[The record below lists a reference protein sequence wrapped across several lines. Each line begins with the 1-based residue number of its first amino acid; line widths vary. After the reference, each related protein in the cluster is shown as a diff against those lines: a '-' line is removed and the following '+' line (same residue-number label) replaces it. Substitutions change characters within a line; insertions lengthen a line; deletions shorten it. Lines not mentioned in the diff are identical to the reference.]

1 MCSIFK
7 IIDVDVV
14 GQLPTQIEKEVY
26 GGSATIL
33 VGANKQQGSM
43 LHQNEKK
50 KKKRNEG
57 VHETKVEDWKKGKYV
72 KVDIDQKDIDEQRHN
87 NDIASGNNHI
97 NDKGE
102 KETCEDKSHRKKKK
116 KDGGKNGQ

>member
-43 LHQNEKK
+43 LHQNGKK
-50 KKKRNEG
+50 KKKEMKEFMRQRLKIG
-57 VHETKVEDWKKGKYV
+57 KK
-72 KVDIDQKDIDEQRHN
+72 EN
-87 NDIASGNNHI
+87 M
-97 NDKGE
+97 
-102 KETCEDKSHRKKKK
+102 
-116 KDGGKNGQ
+116 

>member
-50 KKKRNEG
+50 KKKEMKEFMRQRLKIG
-57 VHETKVEDWKKGKYV
+57 KK
-72 KVDIDQKDIDEQRHN
+72 EN
-87 NDIASGNNHI
+87 M
-97 NDKGE
+97 
-102 KETCEDKSHRKKKK
+102 
-116 KDGGKNGQ
+116 

>member
-43 LHQNEKK
+43 LHQNGEKK
-50 KKKRNEG
+50 KKEMKEFMRQRLKIG
-57 VHETKVEDWKKGKYV
+57 KK
-72 KVDIDQKDIDEQRHN
+72 EN
-87 NDIASGNNHI
+87 M
-97 NDKGE
+97 
-102 KETCEDKSHRKKKK
+102 
-116 KDGGKNGQ
+116 

>member
-43 LHQNEKK
+43 LHQNGKK
-50 KKKRNEG
+50 KKKE
-57 VHETKVEDWKKGKYV
+57 KKEFMRQRLKIGK
-72 KVDIDQKDIDEQRHN
+72 
-87 NDIASGNNHI
+87 
-97 NDKGE
+97 
-102 KETCEDKSHRKKKK
+102 KE
-116 KDGGKNGQ
+116 NM

>member
-43 LHQNEKK
+43 LHQNGKK
-50 KKKRNEG
+50 KKK
-57 VHETKVEDWKKGKYV
+57 KK
-72 KVDIDQKDIDEQRHN
+72 
-87 NDIASGNNHI
+87 
-97 NDKGE
+97 
-102 KETCEDKSHRKKKK
+102 
-116 KDGGKNGQ
+116 

>member
-43 LHQNEKK
+43 LHQNGKK
-50 KKKRNEG
+50 KKKEMKEFMRQRL
-57 VHETKVEDWKKGKYV
+57 KVGKK
-72 KVDIDQKDIDEQRHN
+72 
-87 NDIASGNNHI
+87 
-97 NDKGE
+97 E
-102 KETCEDKSHRKKKK
+102 KM
-116 KDGGKNGQ
+116 